1 MPEARKNR
9 GGGLIL
15 HGEVGNP
22 EKKKAEF
29 EARRLNGKERGATR
43 PSTGVGEGVAVG
55 TSLPKFPN
63 PQLPEFTW
71 AGEAPR
77 GCPPHLFILL
87 EYNKLYLTKNS
98 WGRKPRIF
106 GLFSGLGGKKTTTHS
121 HRLKRRQTSLQTPMQ
136 TVK

>member
-1 MPEARKNR
+1 MSFWDGWKDDVGKGTWGFVYIRDLSHDGRKKTELPEARKNR

-77 GCPPHLFILL
+77 GCPPPSF
-87 EYNKLYLTKNS
+87 YPS
-98 WGRKPRIF
+98 
-106 GLFSGLGGKKTTTHS
+106 
-121 HRLKRRQTSLQTPMQ
+121 
-136 TVK
+136 